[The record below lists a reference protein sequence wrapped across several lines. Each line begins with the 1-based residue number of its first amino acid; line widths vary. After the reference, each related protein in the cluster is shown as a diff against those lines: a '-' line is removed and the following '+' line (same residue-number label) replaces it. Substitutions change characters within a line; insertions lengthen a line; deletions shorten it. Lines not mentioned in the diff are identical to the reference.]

1 MDVARLDVAGG
12 RQDANGLVEA
22 ARDAQRHVANAA
34 GNGDV
39 RLDAGEQLA
48 QFLPEAGSGAGEAV
62 NHAFDAVRVLAVTR
76 AFLLEPHL
84 RHVVREF
91 FSVLL
96 EFLGVSLGFRFHLL
110 VALLVAEEE
119 IFAVRL
125 LHIQPPVG
133 ETAADSE
140 AASVALRGIG
150 VAADA
155 QNAVLNAADGRLRA
169 FHILKADMY
178 VSVRRFL
185 QMHVVAHHR
194 HFDAPNIRRMESEI
208 RLLAVSIAIDR
219 HFRALRRF
227 FRFGRF
233 RLLRVLADDILHT
246 LQALDDGGNRVIVAQ
261 PAGRHV
267 LIALLAVAHRLVV
280 ERLHLVRH
288 FHILKEQIHN
298 PLDRFVTHS
307 AVPPDS
313 PDLRS
318 AAAAG

>member
-1 MDVARLDVAGG
+1 ML
-12 RQDANGLVEA
+12 
-22 ARDAQRHVANAA
+22 
-34 GNGDV
+34 
-39 RLDAGEQLA
+39 
-48 QFLPEAGSGAGEAV
+48 FK
-62 NHAFDAVRVLAVTR
+62 
-76 AFLLEPHL
+76 
-84 RHVVREF
+84 
-91 FSVLL
+91 
-96 EFLGVSLGFRFHLL
+96 FLGVLLGFCFHLL
-110 VALLVAEEE
+110 VTLLVAEEE
-119 IFAVRL
+119 VFAVRL

-133 ETAADSE
+133 ETAADGE

-155 QNAVLNAADGRLRA
+155 QNTVLNAADGRLRA

-208 RLLAVSIAIDR
+208 RLLVVPIVIGR

-233 RLLRVLADDILHT
+233 RLLRVLADDILHA

-280 ERLHLVRH
+280 ERLHFVRH

-298 PLDRFVTHS
+298 PLNRFVTHR
-307 AVPPDS
+307 AVP

>member
-1 MDVARLDVAGG
+1 M
-12 RQDANGLVEA
+12 
-22 ARDAQRHVANAA
+22 
-34 GNGDV
+34 
-39 RLDAGEQLA
+39 
-48 QFLPEAGSGAGEAV
+48 
-62 NHAFDAVRVLAVTR
+62 
-76 AFLLEPHL
+76 
-84 RHVVREF
+84 
-91 FSVLL
+91 LL
-96 EFLGVSLGFRFHLL
+96 EFLGVPLGFRFHLL

-119 IFAVRL
+119 VFAVRL

-133 ETAADSE
+133 ESAADGE
-140 AASVALRGIG
+140 AAAVALRGIG

-169 FHILKADMY
+169 FRVLKADMY

-208 RLLAVSIAIDR
+208 RLLAIPVVIDR

-233 RLLRVLADDILHT
+233 RLLRVLADDILHA

-280 ERLHLVRH
+280 ECLHLVRH

-298 PLDRFVTHS
+298 PLDRFVTHRT
-307 AVPPDS
+307 VPPDS